1 MLARGTERRYLLET
15 VQGYVILKA
24 ATFETGHGFALGHNP
39 GAPSPFVTWQ
49 FTEGE
54 NGHRDYYWGRYGN
67 SQAWAQR
74 DFDRRVDDYQQFYH
88 AAVKHTELGPEGV
101 YRYYS
106 TQRPVDIGTY
116 PKPPDNQPLSIGR
129 SQLRGFSIPLWQG
142 GLFLRLATAY
152 LSPSSHLQM

>member
-1 MLARGTERRYLLET
+1 MET

-54 NGHRDYYWGRYGN
+54 NGHRDYYWGRCGT

-74 DFDRRVDDYQQFYH
+74 DFDRRVDF
-88 AAVKHTELGPEGV
+88 TM
-101 YRYYS
+101 R
-106 TQRPVDIGTY
+106 
-116 PKPPDNQPLSIGR
+116 R
-129 SQLRGFSIPLWQG
+129 SSIPSSDRRA
-142 GLFLRLATAY
+142 FTAII
-152 LSPSSHLQM
+152 LPSGPWT

>member
-1 MLARGTERRYLLET
+1 MET

-54 NGHRDYYWGRYGN
+54 NGHRDYYWGRYGT

-74 DFDRRVDDYQQFYH
+74 DFDRRVDDYQQLLPCGGQAYRAGTGGRLPLLFH
-88 AAVKHTELGPEGV
+88 PAARGHRNLPEAAG
-101 YRYYS
+101 
-106 TQRPVDIGTY
+106 
-116 PKPPDNQPLSIGR
+116 
-129 SQLRGFSIPLWQG
+129 
-142 GLFLRLATAY
+142 
-152 LSPSSHLQM
+152 

>member
-54 NGHRDYYWGRYGN
+54 NGHRDYYWGRYGT
-67 SQAWAQR
+67 SQAWAQ
-74 DFDRRVDDYQQFYH
+74 Q
-88 AAVKHTELGPEGV
+88 
-101 YRYYS
+101 
-106 TQRPVDIGTY
+106 
-116 PKPPDNQPLSIGR
+116 
-129 SQLRGFSIPLWQG
+129 
-142 GLFLRLATAY
+142 
-152 LSPSSHLQM
+152 

>member
-1 MLARGTERRYLLET
+1 MET

-54 NGHRDYYWGRYGN
+54 NGHRDYYWGRYGT

-74 DFDRRVDDYQQFYH
+74 DFDRRVDDYGNVQQGDDL
-88 AAVKHTELGPEGV
+88 VKGIQTWMLTPVFKIHDRAWGTV
-101 YRYYS
+101 YKLCK
-106 TQRPVDIGTY
+106 I
-116 PKPPDNQPLSIGR
+116 
-129 SQLRGFSIPLWQG
+129 
-142 GLFLRLATAY
+142 FLRPTFCLSLALDLPA
-152 LSPSSHLQM
+152 

>member
-54 NGHRDYYWGRYGN
+54 NGHRDYPTHAPGAGR
-67 SQAWAQR
+67 
-74 DFDRRVDDYQQFYH
+74 
-88 AAVKHTELGPEGV
+88 K
-101 YRYYS
+101 
-106 TQRPVDIGTY
+106 
-116 PKPPDNQPLSIGR
+116 
-129 SQLRGFSIPLWQG
+129 
-142 GLFLRLATAY
+142 TA
-152 LSPSSHLQM
+152 